1 MVNVT
6 VGSDDVMGYNGPAL
20 VVAVP
25 GGEAPLD
32 GAAARADGALDGLLS
47 RLRAEGEVK
56 GKVGETTVL
65 HTMGRLPAARVILV
79 GIGDPATL
87 SVSDL
92 RRAAAN
98 AARAARKAGLSAFAT
113 MLYGVE
119 RQGATIAAQALA
131 EGTTMGLY
139 RFDGYHKTDIG
150 QVQEARVLTAGQ
162 DRAAVEE
169 GVRRGRELAAGV
181 TLARDLIN
189 EPPNVLTPTELARRA
204 QALAA
209 AHGLEAEVLDR
220 AAMQEL
226 GMAAL
231 LGVAEGSDEPPAFIV
246 LRYGGNAS
254 RDAGNGAKPALVG
267 KGITFDSGGISIKP
281 AENMHQMKGDMGG
294 AAAVL
299 GAMRAIAGLQPAI
312 AVTALV
318 PTTENLL
325 GGRAQTPGDIVRA
338 LNGVTV
344 EIINTDA
351 EGRLVLADALS
362 YAVREGLGPLVDVAT
377 LTGAASV
384 ALGPHYTGVFAND
397 DAVADGVLAAAARA
411 GEKMWRLPLDP
422 AFEEQIKSDVA
433 DIKNSA
439 GRQGGAITA
448 AMFLQHFVDD
458 KPWAHLDIAP
468 TSWSDKDEGE
478 QTKGGSGAAVRTLV
492 AYIEGLT
499 HAEG

>member
-6 VGSDDVMGYNGPAL
+6 VGSDDVMGYHGPAL

-25 GGEAPLD
+25 ADEAPLD
-32 GAAARADGALDGLLS
+32 GAATQVDGALDGLLS

-56 GKVGETTVL
+56 GKVGETMVL
-65 HTMGRLPAARVILV
+65 HTMGRLPAARVILA
-79 GIGDPATL
+79 GIGNPAML
-87 SVSDL
+87 GVADL

-98 AARAARKAGLSAFAT
+98 AARAARKAGLSAFAST
-113 MLYGVE
+113 LYGTE
-119 RQGATIAAQALA
+119 RHGAMAAQALA
-131 EGTTMGLY
+131 EGTMMGLY

-150 QVQEARVLTAGQ
+150 QVQEARILAAGQ

-169 GVRRGRELAAGV
+169 GVRRGRALAAGV

-204 QALAA
+204 QGLAA

-246 LRYGGNAS
+246 LRYGGNAGQ
-254 RDAGNGAKPALVG
+254 DAGNGVKPALVG

-299 GAMRAIAGLQPAI
+299 GAMRAIAGLQPAV

-492 AYIEGLT
+492 AYVEGLA
-499 HAEG
+499 HAER